1 MTQPPR
7 KRARML
13 VFGGCYCFSSPTTQ
27 PPSKMRIHN
36 RFRQWFI
43 ITTQPPLKMSAYA
56 RFGGGFHHQPP
67 NNQFRHGKEV
77 PEPLCHVDNS
87 FQRDEGVSAPPGML
101 KWCSVPVENPC
112 TNTAGVFIYF

>member
-1 MTQPPR
+1 
-7 KRARML
+7 ML
-13 VFGGCYCFSSPTTQ
+13 VFGGGYCFSSPTTQ
-27 PPSKMRIHN
+27 PPSKMRIHD

-43 ITTQPPLKMSAYA
+43 ITTQPPLKTSAYA

-87 FQRDEGVSAPPGML
+87 FQRDEGVSTPPGML
-101 KWCSVPVENPC
+101 KWFFYLLYDFKQQQQGIFRYHYRDINDE
-112 TNTAGVFIYF
+112 F